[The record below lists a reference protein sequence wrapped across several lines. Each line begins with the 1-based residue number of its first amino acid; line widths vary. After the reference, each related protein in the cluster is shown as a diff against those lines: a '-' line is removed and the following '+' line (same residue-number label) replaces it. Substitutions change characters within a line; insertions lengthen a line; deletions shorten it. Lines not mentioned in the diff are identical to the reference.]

1 MFSSLGQHSIFIGL
15 CKHTPFY
22 PASKDD
28 KSLFSTISRI
38 NKAVL
43 GALTRQL
50 LLVLLPRNFIL
61 NTSMH

>member
-28 KSLFSTISRI
+28 KSLFSTILRRD
-38 NKAVL
+38 KAVL
-43 GALTRQL
+43 AALTRQL
-50 LLVLLPRNFIL
+50 LLVL
-61 NTSMH
+61 